1 MGIVFGLIKKKE
13 GRYKMRFYEQE
24 LRHWKVVDL
33 FGMKP
38 DKLVIAIDKEAARN
52 IVDADKPFN
61 LKAWTVV
68 PDYIDGLIESGY
80 TDYANSIIDMRDTNL
95 VREHIIMQYN

>member
-1 MGIVFGLIKKKE
+1 MQY
-13 GRYKMRFYEQE
+13 YKQD
-24 LRHWKVVDL
+24 LRHWKIVDL

-38 DKLVIAIDKEAARN
+38 DKLVIAVDKEAAKN
-52 IVDADKPFN
+52 IVDVDKSFN
-61 LKAWTVV
+61 LKAYTIV

-80 TDYANSIIDMRDTNL
+80 RDYADSIIDMRDTNL